1 MNAGRIFPPGR
12 FDYFGPLLS
21 RLSPP
26 PQVEGHIAFQRQS
39 AGIQSDG
46 DES

>member
-1 MNAGRIFPPGR
+1 MSAGWVFPPGL

-26 PQVEGHIAFQRQS
+26 PRMEGHIAFQRQS
-39 AGIQSDG
+39 AVIQPDG

>member
-1 MNAGRIFPPGR
+1 MTAGRVFPPGR

-26 PQVEGHIAFQRQS
+26 LRVEGHIAFQPLS
-39 AGIQSDG
+39 AGIQPDG